1 MAEAAKRGYH
11 DIGGMAGGP
20 IDRAAKDAPHWAHVI
35 DVIRERSRL
44 VSLHEQRRK
53 IEEMG
58 PALYAALSYYE
69 IRALAVKRLLIE
81 KGVITEDELDARM
94 DRIRAGQR
102 QGD

>member
-1 MAEAAKRGYH
+1 
-11 DIGGMAGGP
+11 MAGGP
-20 IDRAAKDAPHWAHVI
+20 IERTAKDAPRWAQLI
-35 DVIRERSRL
+35 DVIRDRSRL

-81 KGVITEDELDARM
+81 KGIITEDELDARM
-94 DRIRAGQR
+94 ARIRAESKRGT
-102 QGD
+102 